1 MEEVK
6 CYIPKTLKEAL
17 EIKAAHD
24 VIPLAGGSDLMV
36 AHKKTIGLV
45 PEFEKPVMIIRNLS
59 ELKGISVNDK
69 GECVIGAG
77 CTAAEIAADERCP
90 WHLRQAA
97 SRMGAIGLRNSATVA
112 GNIANASPKGDTPG
126 PLYLLD
132 ARVRIASLRGEREE
146 KVSDFIVKFREIDLK
161 QDELITQ
168 IIVPLSED
176 DFDYIF
182 WHKVG
187 TRKANAISKITVSQA
202 IRFADDGKTV
212 ADYRLSA
219 TATGAMTNRSRN
231 VENLLIGKE
240 ICDKTIEDVVNGFD
254 AVISP
259 RAMPEFRREATRRM
273 IRRFLSEA
281 ARRPQN
287 KVIDTYDDYHV
298 TGQPEPRECRHKKGA
313 CHG

>member
-17 EIKAAHD
+17 EIKANVD
-24 VIPLAGGSDLMV
+24 VLPLAGGSDLMV
-36 AHKKTIGLV
+36 ANKRTVGV
-45 PEFEKPVMIIRNLS
+45 APEFEKPVMIIRNIP
-59 ELKGISVNDK
+59 ELKGISVNEE
-69 GECVIGAG
+69 GECCIGAG
-77 CTAAEIAADERCP
+77 CTSAEIAENPLCP

-97 SRMGAIGLRNSATVA
+97 SRMGAIGLRNSATIA

-132 ARVRIASLRGEREE
+132 ARVKLSSLRGEREE
-146 KVSDFIVKFREIDLK
+146 LVSDFIVKFRTIDL
-161 QDELITQ
+161 QPDELITQ
-168 IIVPLSED
+168 VIVPYSED

-187 TRKANAISKITVSQA
+187 TRKANAISKLTVSQA
-202 IRFADDGKTV
+202 LKFASYGKTV

-219 TATGAMTNRSRN
+219 TATGAKTNRSRD
-231 VENLLIGKE
+231 VENLIIGKE
-240 ICDKTIEDVVNGFD
+240 ITCETIEAVVNGFD
-254 AVISP
+254 QVISP

-281 ARRPQN
+281 AKRPEG
-287 KVIDTYDDYHV
+287 KVIDTYEGYHV
-298 TGQPEPRECRHKKGA
+298 TGQPIPRGEEI
-313 CHG
+313 

>member
-1 MEEVK
+1 MEEMK

-17 EIKAAHD
+17 EIKANVD
-24 VIPLAGGSDLMV
+24 VLPLAGGSDLMV
-36 AHKKTIGLV
+36 SHKRTMGLT
-45 PEFEKPVMIIRNLS
+45 PEFEKSVMIIRNIP
-59 ELKGISVNDK
+59 ELKGIYLNDK
-69 GECVIGAG
+69 GECCIGAG
-77 CTAAEIAADERCP
+77 CTSAEIAENPLCP

-132 ARVRIASLRGEREE
+132 ARVKLSSLRGDREE
-146 KVSDFIVKFREIDLK
+146 LVSDFIVKYRTIDL
-161 QDELITQ
+161 QPDELITQ
-168 IIVPLSED
+168 IIVPCSED

-187 TRKANAISKITVSQA
+187 TRKANAISKLTVSQA
-202 IRFADDGKTV
+202 VRFASDGRTV

-219 TATGAMTNRSRN
+219 TATGAKTNRSRD
-231 VENLLIGKE
+231 VENLIIGKE
-240 ICDKTIEDVVNGFD
+240 ITDDTIEAVVNGFD
-254 AVISP
+254 QVISP

-281 ARRPQN
+281 AKKPAH
-287 KVIDTYDDYHV
+287 KVIDTYDGYHV
-298 TGQPEPRECRHKKGA
+298 TGQPVPRGEKA
-313 CHG
+313 